1 MVCRFFSY
9 LISGQISF
17 LFHIFFLFVKLFPI
31 IIFQSLAPTQNR
43 PKESEMTSLRAYLL
57 LFLKQLMQQPKYE
70 EQVEIYSP
78 EEELNALTN
87 FLLTVH
93 EDQNILDV
101 LQLLVTLAMENPK
114 GVAGSLADS
123 RGTAC
128 VYKLLNSTNEE
139 VRIHSIKLLTL
150 ILENSSQNKKK
161 EIMEEAGLW
170 ALLTDR

>member
-1 MVCRFFSY
+1 M
-9 LISGQISF
+9 SF
-17 LFHIFFLFVKLFPI
+17 IDF
-31 IIFQSLAPTQNR
+31 IFQSLASAKNR
-43 PKESEMTSLRAYLL
+43 PKEAELLSLRAYLL
-57 LFLKQLMQQPKYE
+57 LFLKQLMQQPKFDQSAEVYC
-70 EQVEIYSP
+70 P

-101 LQLLVTLAMENPK
+101 LQLLVTLATENPQ
-114 GVAGSLADS
+114 GVAGTLADS

-128 VYKLLNSTNEE
+128 VYKLLNSTSEE
-139 VRIHSIKLLTL
+139 VRINAIKLLTL
-150 ILENSSQNKKK
+150 ILENSSANKKK